1 MREGEYIERVL
12 HCRVIH
18 VHFFSW
24 DVGDFV
30 SLGLPF
36 FFFFTG
42 LSLFHLISR
51 VTDCQSSA
59 ESRQSGF

>member
-12 HCRVIH
+12 HCTVIF
-18 VHFFSW
+18 FFSW

-30 SLGLPF
+30 SLGLP
-36 FFFFTG
+36 
-42 LSLFHLISR
+42 LSKEVESVSHLISR

-59 ESRQSGF
+59 ESRQSGL